1 MNRLTY
7 VIRFGDKTPIVKPV
21 SKILGDVTE
30 NIGMKKTDEIYR
42 SMMFVFL
49 MNIFNT
55 IIGLPFSIYGTFVLE
70 ERHGFNQQTPLFYVK
85 DQFKKFIISQ
95 IITMPLIAAVI
106 KIVYWGGEFFFIYL
120 WAFVVGFTLFMMV
133 LYPEFIAPLFDKV
146 SLILKIH
153 FKKKTEK
160 ENNFF

>member
-1 MNRLTY
+1 M
-7 VIRFGDKTPIVKPV
+7 

-85 DQFKKFIISQ
+85 DQIKKFIISQ

-153 FKKKTEK
+153 LKKQKKKII
-160 ENNFF
+160 F